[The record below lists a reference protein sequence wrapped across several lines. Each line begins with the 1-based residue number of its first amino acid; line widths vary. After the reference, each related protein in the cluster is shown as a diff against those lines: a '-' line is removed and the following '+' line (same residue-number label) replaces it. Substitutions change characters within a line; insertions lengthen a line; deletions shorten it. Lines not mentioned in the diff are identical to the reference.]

1 MGRPAYAG
9 SLDSKS
15 HQNGSIFP
23 NKLTYATV
31 SFCFTP
37 LKPFPVQGDDGFK
50 AAILSIEILL
60 NKNIPAFKLKINV
73 HRSGRGGT
81 VR

>member
-31 SFCFTP
+31 SVFKIQ
-37 LKPFPVQGDDGFK
+37 LKKSLEKVQG
-50 AAILSIEILL
+50 LNELL
-60 NKNIPAFKLKINV
+60 YGK
-73 HRSGRGGT
+73 SGI
-81 VR
+81 